1 MPLKN
6 VVGGSQGYLGPTKGK
21 VKGTDNLLNAAD
33 TFQPID
39 RRRRWRRSSRRCSDG
54 VVAVAAVAADAA
66 ASSAAAAEQLIRFQG
81 FFFDVLQLFL
91 WPRF

>member
-54 VVAVAAVAADAA
+54 VAAVAADAA
-66 ASSAAAAEQLIRFQG
+66 ASSAAAEQLIRFQG